1 MLYQLLP
8 VPALHTWHEDG
19 WQISNMAASWRCPN
33 IQRNP
38 ACRVFAH
45 TLDSLPVSSAMSL
58 HSPENISKTV
68 FQCVPWLL
76 LCFCFCWTS
85 EGARFHH
92 NCFVIVQ
99 RYKSFN
105 WIGRDT
111 HTHKRIN
118 SWLFKVFE
126 KWLHFLIC
134 FIFSRSLQILMI
146 SGDNHKMKGVRY
158 QENCCKIDCA
168 KR

>member
-1 MLYQLLP
+1 MQLTNHLLPFKNTYFYTLFWRHGSLLVDMKIMTGKSQEFLHRNEGTIEMHSTYNSRLSLLVLYQLLP
-8 VPALHTWHEDG
+8 IPALHTRHEDG

-68 FQCVPWLL
+68 FQCVPWLV

-92 NCFVIVQ
+92 NCFVIV
-99 RYKSFN
+99 
-105 WIGRDT
+105 
-111 HTHKRIN
+111 
-118 SWLFKVFE
+118 
-126 KWLHFLIC
+126 
-134 FIFSRSLQILMI
+134 
-146 SGDNHKMKGVRY
+146 
-158 QENCCKIDCA
+158 
-168 KR
+168 